1 MHSQGAE
8 ALPAADH
15 YNRGTM
21 TPRYGSDHIREQL
34 NAVPDAPG
42 VYLWKDASDTV
53 LYVGKAK
60 SLRKRMKQYSQGHD
74 DRAMVP
80 EMMSRVASFD
90 YVVTANEVESLILE
104 NNLIKEHRPRYNVDY
119 RDDKTYPYI
128 ALTASDAFPAIKY
141 TREKHRAGTTYFGP
155 YTDAK
160 AARAT
165 IDVVRRVYPICRTDC
180 VEWKRVTAR
189 GGKPTG
195 KPCFDFHVGK
205 GPGPCVGAISR
216 EEYAKTVALVE
227 AFLDGRQAAVER
239 DLQSRMRE
247 AAADL
252 DYERAARFRNRL
264 EAVRSILE
272 RQTIVSASGLDA
284 DAIGVFREETIAGVH
299 VVHIREGR
307 VQGSSEFILDQGLD
321 VSDCELIGAFLLRY
335 YDEASHVPRQVLVS
349 CLPEE
354 VEPLEVW
361 LSQRR
366 GRKVAIERPERGERR
381 RLLEMAAT
389 NARHALARYKFRT
402 RYDEDRVNQ
411 ALLEL
416 ESALGL
422 AVPPMRIECYDI
434 STLHGRFSV
443 GSMVVF
449 EAGRADP
456 SGYRRFKI
464 RAETPEA
471 NDVAMMREVL
481 QRRFLR
487 EAKEGLRFARKPDLL
502 VVDGGKPQLSAA
514 VAALQAI
521 GVEGVPV
528 AALAKR
534 EEELFVAG
542 WEDPVVL
549 PGGSPSLYLVK
560 RIRDEA
566 HRFAITYHRE
576 LRGKAMTAS
585 ILDEIPGIGPTRK
598 QSLVK
603 AFGSVRRLRAAP
615 VDKVAEVKGIG
626 PELASDVVEFL
637 TTLNHDGPGDVPV

>member
-1 MHSQGAE
+1 
-8 ALPAADH
+8 
-15 YNRGTM
+15 M
-21 TPRYGSDHIREQL
+21 TPRYGSDHIRDQL
-34 NAVPDAPG
+34 TAVPDAPG
-42 VYLWKDASDTV
+42 VYLWKDAAGAV

-60 SLRKRMKQYSQGHD
+60 ALRKRMKQYAQGHD

-80 EMMSRVASFD
+80 EMMSRVVSFD

-104 NNLIKEHRPRYNVDY
+104 NNLIKEHHPRYNVDY

-128 ALTASDAFPAIKY
+128 ALTTADPFPAIKY
-141 TREKHRAGTTYFGP
+141 TREKHRPGTTYFGP
-155 YTDAK
+155 YTDSK

-180 VEWKRVTAR
+180 VEWKRVTAH
-189 GGKPTG
+189 GGAPTG
-195 KPCFDFHVGK
+195 KPCFDYHIGK
-205 GPGPCVGAISR
+205 GPGPCVGAITR
-216 EEYAKTVALVE
+216 EEYAATVALVE
-227 AFLDGRQAAVER
+227 AFLDGRQSTVAR
-239 DLQSRMRE
+239 DLEHRMQE
-247 AAADL
+247 ASDDL
-252 DYERAARFRNRL
+252 DYERAVRFRNRL
-264 EAVRSILE
+264 DAVRSILE

-299 VVHIREGR
+299 VVHVREGR

-321 VSDCELIGAFLLRY
+321 VSDDELIEAFLLRY
-335 YDEASHVPRQVLVS
+335 YDDASHVPRQVLVDNK
-349 CLPEE
+349 PEE
-354 VEPLEVW
+354 PEPLEVW
-361 LSQRR
+361 LAQRR

-381 RLLEMAAT
+381 RLLEMAT
-389 NARHALARYKFRT
+389 INARHALARYKFRT

-422 AVPPMRIECYDI
+422 GVPPMRIECYDI

-456 SGYRRFKI
+456 SAYRRFKI
-464 RAETPEA
+464 RAETPES

-487 EAKEGLRFARKPDLL
+487 EAKEGSRFARHPDLL
-502 VVDGGKPQLSAA
+502 LVDGGKAQLSAA
-514 VAALQAI
+514 IAALEDI
-521 GVEGVPV
+521 GITGVPV

-534 EEELFVAG
+534 EEELFVPEWDA
-542 WEDPVVL
+542 PVVL

-560 RIRDEA
+560 RVRDEA

-585 ILDEIPGIGPTRK
+585 ILDEIPGVGPTRK
-598 QSLVK
+598 QALVK
-603 AFGSVRRLRAAP
+603 AFGSVKRLRGA
-615 VDKVAEVKGIG
+615 KVEEVSAVKGIG
-626 PELASDVVEFL
+626 AELAADVVEFL
-637 TTLNHDGPGDVPV
+637 ATLDGEAPGDAPE

>member
-1 MHSQGAE
+1 
-8 ALPAADH
+8 
-15 YNRGTM
+15 M
-21 TPRYGSDHIREQL
+21 TPHYGSDHIREQL
-34 NAVPDAPG
+34 KAVPDTPG
-42 VYLWKDASDTV
+42 VYLWKDASGGV
-53 LYVGKAK
+53 LYVGKAR
-60 SLRKRMKQYSQGHD
+60 SLRKRMKQYAQGHD

-90 YVVTANEVESLILE
+90 YVVTTNEVESLILE

-128 ALTASDAFPAIKY
+128 ALTTSEPFPAIKY
-141 TREKHRAGTTYFGP
+141 TREKHRVGVAYFGP

-180 VEWKRVTAR
+180 VEWKRVIAR

-195 KPCFDFHVGK
+195 KPCFDYHVGK
-205 GPGPCVGAISR
+205 GPGPCVGAITQ
-216 EEYAKTVALVE
+216 EEYAATVALVE
-227 AFLDGRQAAVER
+227 AFLDGRQATVER
-239 DLQSRMRE
+239 DLERRMRE
-247 AAADL
+247 ASADL
-252 DYERAARFRNRL
+252 DYERAGRYRKRL

-284 DAIGVFREETIAGVH
+284 DAIGVFREETIAAVH

-307 VQGSSEFILDQGLD
+307 VQGSSEFVLDQGLD
-321 VSDCELIGAFLLRY
+321 VSDAELIEAFLLRY
-335 YDEASHVPRQVLVS
+335 YDEASHVPRQVLVAT
-349 CLPEE
+349 LPDDR
-354 VEPLEVW
+354 EPLEVW
-361 LSQRR
+361 LAQRR
-366 GRKVAIERPERGERR
+366 GRKASVERPERGERR
-381 RLLEMAAT
+381 RLLEMAST

-422 AVPPMRIECYDI
+422 AVPPLRIECYDI

-443 GSMVVF
+443 GSMIVF

-464 RAETPEA
+464 RGETPEA
-471 NDVAMMREVL
+471 NDVAMLREVL

-487 EAKEGLRFARKPDLL
+487 EAKEGSRFARRPDLL
-502 VVDGGKPQLSAA
+502 MVDGGKPQLSAA
-514 VAALQAI
+514 LAALAEI

-534 EEELFVAG
+534 EEELFVAH
-542 WEDPVVL
+542 WEEPVVL

-560 RIRDEA
+560 RVRDEA
-566 HRFAITYHRE
+566 HRFAIAYHRE

-585 ILDEIPGIGPTRK
+585 ILDEIPGVGPTRK
-598 QSLVK
+598 QALVK
-603 AFGSVRRLRAAP
+603 AFGSVRRLRAAG
-615 VDKVAEVKGIG
+615 VAEIAAVKGIS
-626 PELASDVVEFL
+626 EALAQDVAEFL
-637 TTLNHDGPGDVPV
+637 RTLDSQPPG

>member
-1 MHSQGAE
+1 
-8 ALPAADH
+8 
-15 YNRGTM
+15 M

-34 NAVPDAPG
+34 TAVPDAPG
-42 VYLWKDASDTV
+42 VYLWKDAAGAV

-60 SLRKRMKQYSQGHD
+60 ALRKRMKQYAQGHD
-74 DRAMVP
+74 DRAMVH

-104 NNLIKEHRPRYNVDY
+104 NNLIKEHHPRYNVDY

-128 ALTASDAFPAIKY
+128 ALTTADPFPAIKY
-141 TREKHRAGTTYFGP
+141 TREKHRPGTTYFGP
-155 YTDAK
+155 YTDSK

-180 VEWKRVTAR
+180 VEWKRVTAY
-189 GGKPTG
+189 GGAPTG
-195 KPCFDFHVGK
+195 KPCFDYHIGK
-205 GPGPCVGAISR
+205 GPGPCVGAITR
-216 EEYAKTVALVE
+216 EEYAATVALVE
-227 AFLDGRQAAVER
+227 AFLDGRQSTVAR
-239 DLQSRMRE
+239 DLERRMQE
-247 AAADL
+247 ASDDL
-252 DYERAARFRNRL
+252 DYERAVRFSNRL
-264 EAVRSILE
+264 DAVRSILE
-272 RQTIVSASGLDA
+272 RQTIVSASRLDA
-284 DAIGVFREETIAGVH
+284 DAVGVFREETIAGVH
-299 VVHIREGR
+299 VVHVREGR

-321 VSDCELIGAFLLRY
+321 VSDDELIEAFLLRY
-335 YDEASHVPRQVLVS
+335 YDDASHVPRQVLVDNK
-349 CLPEE
+349 PEE
-354 VEPLEVW
+354 PEPLEVW
-361 LSQRR
+361 LAQRR

-381 RLLEMAAT
+381 RLLEMAT
-389 NARHALARYKFRT
+389 INARHALARYKFRT

-422 AVPPMRIECYDI
+422 SVPPMRIECYDI

-456 SGYRRFKI
+456 SAYRRFKI
-464 RAETPEA
+464 RAETPES

-487 EAKEGLRFARKPDLL
+487 EAKEGSRFARHPDLL
-502 VVDGGKPQLSAA
+502 LVDGGKAQLSAA
-514 VAALQAI
+514 IAALEDI
-521 GVEGVPV
+521 GVTGVPV

-534 EEELFVAG
+534 EEELFVPE
-542 WEDPVVL
+542 WDTPVVL

-560 RIRDEA
+560 RVRDEA

-585 ILDEIPGIGPTRK
+585 ILDEIPGVGPTRK
-598 QSLVK
+598 QALVK
-603 AFGSVRRLRAAP
+603 AFGSVKRLRGA
-615 VDKVAEVKGIG
+615 KVEEVSAVKGIG
-626 PELASDVVEFL
+626 AELAADVVEFL
-637 TTLNHDGPGDVPV
+637 ATLDGEAPGDAPE

>member
-1 MHSQGAE
+1 
-8 ALPAADH
+8 
-15 YNRGTM
+15 M

-34 NAVPDAPG
+34 KAVPDAPG
-42 VYLWKDASDTV
+42 VYLWKDASGDV

-60 SLRKRMKQYSQGHD
+60 SLRKRMKQYAQGHD

-90 YVVTANEVESLILE
+90 YVVTSNEVESLILE

-128 ALTASDAFPAIKY
+128 ALTCGDPFPAIKY
-141 TREKHRAGTTYFGP
+141 TREKHRAGVEYFGP

-189 GGKPTG
+189 EGNPTG

-205 GPGPCVGAISR
+205 GPGPCVGAVTR
-216 EEYAKTVALVE
+216 EEYAATVALVE
-227 AFLDGRQAAVER
+227 AFLDGRQAKVER
-239 DLQSRMRE
+239 DLESRMRE
-247 AAADL
+247 AAAEL
-252 DYERAARFRNRL
+252 DYERAGRYRKRL

-284 DAIGVFREETIAGVH
+284 DAIGVFREETIAAVH

-321 VSDCELIGAFLLRY
+321 VSDAELIEAFLLRY

-349 CLPEE
+349 GLPDDC
-354 VEPLEVW
+354 EPLEVW
-361 LSQRR
+361 LAQRR
-366 GRKVAIERPERGERR
+366 GRKASVERPERGERR
-381 RLLEMAAT
+381 RLLEMAST
-389 NARHALARYKFRT
+389 NARHALARYKFCT

-443 GSMVVF
+443 GSMIVF

-471 NDVAMMREVL
+471 NDVAMLGEVL
-481 QRRFLR
+481 RRRFLR
-487 EAKEGLRFARKPDLL
+487 EAKEGTRFARRPDLL
-502 VVDGGKPQLSAA
+502 MVDGGKPQLSAA
-514 VAALQAI
+514 LAALAEI

-528 AALAKR
+528 VALAKR
-534 EEELFVAG
+534 EEELFVAH
-542 WEDPVVL
+542 WDDPVVL

-560 RIRDEA
+560 RVRDEA
-566 HRFAITYHRE
+566 HRFAIAYHRE

-585 ILDEIPGIGPTRK
+585 ILDEIPGVGPTRK
-598 QSLVK
+598 QALVK
-603 AFGSVRRLRAAP
+603 AFGSVRRLRTASAEEIAA
-615 VDKVAEVKGIG
+615 VKGI
-626 PELASDVVEFL
+626 PETLAQDIAEFL
-637 TTLNHDGPGDVPV
+637 ETLGVEPPRVTPA